1 MKNVKME
8 MKGTILHIECD
19 MSKRFGKSS
28 TGKTTIISSTEGN
41 ISVPDIDAIK
51 IGLNIYTKE

>member
-19 MSKRFGKSS
+19 MSKRFGKSAS
-28 TGKTTIISSTEGN
+28 GKNTIISSTEGN
-41 ISVPDIDAIK
+41 ISVPDIDNIK
-51 IGLNIYTKE
+51 MGLNIYIKE